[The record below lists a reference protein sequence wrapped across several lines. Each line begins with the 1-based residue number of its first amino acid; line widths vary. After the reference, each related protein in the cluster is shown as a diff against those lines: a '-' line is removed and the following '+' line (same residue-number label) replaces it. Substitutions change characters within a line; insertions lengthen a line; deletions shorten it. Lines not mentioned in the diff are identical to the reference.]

1 MTPILLISPMPSISV
16 LAPRVAADL
25 GMEILVETSDD
36 DGALALVQRH
46 PQVEV
51 VVSRG
56 GIAERVK
63 TLPGIS
69 VVEISMSLNELL
81 SNLHQLTAR
90 GLIRIGIVSR
100 ANFFG
105 GAVGDF
111 RILDAEVC
119 FRPQAD
125 EQSIAAVVRQMA
137 GEGFQ
142 AIIGCRVAYNTARNL
157 GVEAIFLESG
167 EFSIRAALCE
177 ARRILAAKEQEKLQ
191 AAQLAAI
198 IDNINEAVV
207 TFTPEKKV
215 GFFNRHARR
224 LCQSSAGGAADFQQ
238 LLSIFPTGE
247 KELVTSINNNN
258 VIARA
263 IPLELDGQPRGQVV
277 TLHEVAHIHASES
290 KIRSSF
296 YRKGLY
302 ARYRFGHLVGE
313 SAALRQLIERAR
325 TYARHDSNV
334 LIQGETGTGKEV
346 VAQSIHN
353 HSRRSKGP
361 FVSVNIASIPP
372 SLLESELFGY
382 VEGAFTGARKGGKP
396 GLFEMAHEGT
406 LFLDE
411 IGEMAPEIQS
421 RLLRVLQERE
431 VMRIGDDKI
440 IPVDARIISATNCDL
455 FQQTQ
460 TGKFRL
466 DLYYRIQVASLRIPP
481 LRERSEDIPLIFEHF
496 LQHFSGQVMRLTSAA
511 QELLKVYSWPGNVR
525 QLRNVAEVVAYEP
538 SPEVDVGPIAEIL
551 GEQGGKATD
560 EARFMTLS
568 ETGSLKEME
577 AEIIR
582 KLLARHSAEAVC
594 ERLGISRVTLWRKMK
609 RIGDSAGGAGKG

>member
-1 MTPILLISPMPSISV
+1 MLPILFISPMPSITA
-16 LAPRVAADL
+16 LAPVVAAEL

-36 DGALALVQRH
+36 EGAVALVQRH

-56 GIAERVK
+56 GIAERIK
-63 TLPGIS
+63 TLPEIS

-90 GLIRIGIVSR
+90 GLVRIGIVSR

-105 GAVGDF
+105 GAIGDF

-119 FRPQAD
+119 FRPQVD
-125 EQSIAAVVRQMA
+125 EQGIAATVRQMV

-142 AIIGCRVAYNTARNL
+142 AIIGCRVAYNTAREL

-167 EFSIRAALCE
+167 EISIRTALCE

-191 AAQLAAI
+191 AAQLKVI
-198 IDNINEAVV
+198 IDNIDEAVV
-207 TFTPEKKV
+207 VFTPEGRV

-224 LCQSSAGGAADFQQ
+224 LCQNAASGTVDFQQ
-238 LLSIFPTGE
+238 LLTLLPSGE
-247 KELVTSINNNN
+247 KEQVTSINGNN
-258 VIARA
+258 VIARS
-263 IPLELDGQPRGQVV
+263 IPLEFGGQLRSQVI
-277 TLHEVAHIHASES
+277 TLHEVAHIRASES

-296 YRKGLY
+296 YKKGLR
-302 ARYRFGHLVGE
+302 ARYRFDDLIGE
-313 SAALRQLIERAR
+313 SPALQQLIERAK

-346 VAQSIHN
+346 LAQSIHH

-382 VEGAFTGARKGGKP
+382 VDGAFTGARKGGKP

-440 IPVDARIISATNCDL
+440 IPVDARIISATNRDL

-460 TGKFRL
+460 NEKFRL
-466 DLYYRIQVASLRIPP
+466 DLYYRIHVVGLHIPP

-496 LQHFSGQVMRLTSAA
+496 LQQFSGQPMRLSTAA
-511 QELLKVYSWPGNVR
+511 RNLLKAYPWPGNAR
-525 QLRNVAEVVAYEP
+525 QLRNVAEVVAYDP
-538 SPEVDVGPIAEIL
+538 ALSVDARRIAEIL
-551 GEQGGKATD
+551 DEQGRPSA
-560 EARFMTLS
+560 EARFMMLP
-568 ETGSLKEME
+568 EGGSLKDME

-582 KLLARHSAEAVC
+582 KLLAHHSAEVVC
-594 ERLGISRVTLWRKMK
+594 QRLGISRVTLWRKMK
-609 RIGDSAGGAGKG
+609 RIGAS